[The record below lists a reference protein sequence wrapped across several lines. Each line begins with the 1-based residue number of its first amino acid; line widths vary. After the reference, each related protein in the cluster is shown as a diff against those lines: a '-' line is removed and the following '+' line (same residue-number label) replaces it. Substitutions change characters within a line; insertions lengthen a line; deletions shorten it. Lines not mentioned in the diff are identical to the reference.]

1 MSDQLGNFVP
11 IFVGFLGLLV
21 VIFIISYY
29 KRSAIFNVYLLL
41 LFLIISFRLVH
52 IGAVGIYDLSLFN
65 SYVSYLGPIYL
76 FGIPLVYLYFE
87 SLYADSLYF
96 NPKHLWHL
104 VFPLANML
112 LNGLQLDVLALNT
125 PLIEFIQV
133 YSILAFIVCYSIAI
147 IYLSYKNLWHK
158 ARKSIVLSSIHE
170 SKMMNWALFLL
181 IILVLL
187 SFRLVYS
194 IYSEIQGDTRILG
207 YNGALLK
214 SIIWFIV
221 FVKILMSPE
230 LLYGYP
236 KLKPIG
242 VVEDDKP
249 ITKSALWTENI
260 SEIKSTQDAKL
271 NETID
276 VKITSYLR
284 DIEDYVSLHHPF
296 RNNTYTIKDLAKG
309 LQVPVS
315 HLAYVF
321 KYHCEMS
328 FVEFRNHHRIKDAL
342 HLISI
347 NFLDAQTFEALAV
360 KVGFSSYNSFF
371 VSFKR
376 YTGASPKDYLQH

>member
-1 MSDQLGNFVP
+1 MSDQFGNFMSL
-11 IFVGFLGLLV
+11 FVAFLGFLV
-21 VIFIISYY
+21 VIFILSFY
-29 KRSAIFNVYLLL
+29 KRSTFFNIYLIL
-41 LFLIISFRLVH
+41 LFLIISFRLSH
-52 IGAVGIYDLSLFN
+52 IGALGIYDLSLFN

-76 FGIPLVYLYFE
+76 FGIPLFYLYFE

-112 LNGLQLDVLALNT
+112 LNGLQPHVLALNT
-125 PLIEFIQV
+125 PFIEFTQI
-133 YSILAFIVCYSIAI
+133 YSILAFIVFYSIAA
-147 IYLSYKNLWHK
+147 IYLNYKNLWQK
-158 ARKSIVLSSIHE
+158 TDTSIALSGIHE
-170 SKMMNWALFLL
+170 SKMRNWTLFLL
-181 IILVLL
+181 LIMVLL

-242 VVEDDKP
+242 VVEDDKS

-260 SEIKSTQDAKL
+260 SKIKSTQDAKL

-360 KVGFSSYNSFF
+360 KVGFNSYNSFF
-371 VSFKR
+371 MCFKK